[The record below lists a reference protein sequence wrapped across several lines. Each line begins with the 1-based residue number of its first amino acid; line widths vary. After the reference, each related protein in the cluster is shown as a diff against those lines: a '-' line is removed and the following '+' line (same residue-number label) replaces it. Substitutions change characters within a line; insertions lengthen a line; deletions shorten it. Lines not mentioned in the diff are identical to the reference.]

1 MSTDDPME
9 GDSQDN
15 GVLKNNG
22 HEANPGD
29 NGEKKK
35 EDGKEGEGGKKRQ
48 DTEDR
53 EESEEE
59 EETSVMMMQ
68 GGTTKKPETYNGNI
82 PPPPTELYHGAQA
95 QVVHMIDGKSINF
108 IKISYKKSLK
118 NMRGN
123 LVSAG
128 KLIQELLGCL
138 QKSSESVMLAPLE
151 NKGNYID

>member
-1 MSTDDPME
+1 
-9 GDSQDN
+9 
-15 GVLKNNG
+15 
-22 HEANPGD
+22 
-29 NGEKKK
+29 
-35 EDGKEGEGGKKRQ
+35 
-48 DTEDR
+48 
-53 EESEEE
+53 
-59 EETSVMMMQ
+59 MMMP

-138 QKSSESVMLAPLE
+138 QKSSESVMLAPIE
-151 NKGNYID
+151 NKGNYIDQPVHVPLTSAVELRQYFSYTLEREEVRGVFVIRSEKSLWHLKQNPIVR